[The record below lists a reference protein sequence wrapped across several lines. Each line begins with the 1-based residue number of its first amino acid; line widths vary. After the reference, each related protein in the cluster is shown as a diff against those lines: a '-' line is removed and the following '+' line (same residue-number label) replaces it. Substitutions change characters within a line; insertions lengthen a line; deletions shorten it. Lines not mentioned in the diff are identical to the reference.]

1 MHLDVA
7 ALTDRGL
14 RRRRNEDA
22 VLCAPGSRLFAVADG
37 MGGHAGGEVASALAI
52 ATLAAAL
59 DRPPAASP
67 RHALAAAFDHAN
79 RAVYERSLGDPQLRG
94 MGTTLTALLL
104 ADGGTAWLAHIGDSR
119 AYRLRRGR
127 LRRLTRDHTWV
138 QEQVDAGRLPAAAA
152 DRHPM
157 SNIITRALGIEPDAE
172 PELRRTGIL
181 AGDGLLLC
189 TDGLIAVVDE
199 AEIAAGLATSASAEA
214 CVHALVELTHTRG
227 SPDNVTVIAIRT
239 PRSA

>member
-7 ALTDRGL
+7 ALTDRGR

-22 VLCAPGSRLFAVADG
+22 VLCAFGSRLFAVADG
-37 MGGHAGGEVASALAI
+37 MGGHAGGEVASTLAI
-52 ATLAAAL
+52 ATLAASL
-59 DRPPAASP
+59 HRPPAASP
-67 RHALAAAFDHAN
+67 RHALAAAFADAN
-79 RAVYERSLGDPQLRG
+79 HAVYERSLGEPQLRG

-104 ADGGTAWLAHIGDSR
+104 AADGTGWLAHIGDSR
-119 AYRLRRGR
+119 GYRLRRGR

-138 QEQVDAGRLPAAAA
+138 QEQVEAGRLPPHAA

-172 PELRRTGIL
+172 PELRRTGVR
-181 AGDGLLLC
+181 AGDGVLLC

-199 AEIAAGLATSASAEA
+199 AEIAAAMAASTSAET
-214 CVHALVELTHTRG
+214 CVRDLVELANARG
-227 SPDNVTVIAIRT
+227 GPDNVTAIVIRAAR
-239 PRSA
+239 PA